1 MEKKR
6 NPWSWVP
13 TLYFAEGIPYVVA
26 ATAFAV
32 TMYHKLGISNAET
45 AFFTSWIYF
54 PWVIKPFWSPFV
66 DVMKTKRWWILFTQ
80 LLIGIGLAAVAF
92 VIPTSFFLQ
101 SSIAIL
107 WLVAFCSATHD
118 ISADGF
124 YMLALDEGEQSLFVG
139 IRSTF
144 YRISM
149 VVGQGFL
156 IYLAGFL
163 EEETQDIPFA
173 WSITLLVTAAL
184 FFIFFLYHTVIL
196 PKPEGD
202 KAVTTSNASNFFAS
216 FKSFFKKKEILLG
229 IAFILLYRLG
239 EAQLC
244 KITVPF
250 LQDPFDKGGL
260 GLSTKDF
267 GLIYGTIG
275 VLALTI
281 GGILGGIYISEK
293 GLKKSIFP
301 MMLWMNLPNL
311 IYVLMACFQPTDMWL
326 ITAGVAIEQF
336 GYGFGFTAFM
346 LYLIYV
352 SQGEFKTSHYAICTG
367 LMALGMMLPGMGA
380 GWIQKI
386 FGYQNFFIWACICT
400 LPSFFLLHYLKIE
413 DKFGKKE

>member
-1 MEKKR
+1 MKKKR

-26 ATAFAV
+26 ATTFAV
-32 TMYHKLGISNAET
+32 TMYHKLGISNTET

-118 ISADGF
+118 ISADGY

-149 VVGQGFL
+149 VVGQGLL
-156 IYLAGFL
+156 IFLAGVL
-163 EEETQDIPFA
+163 EEETNDIPLA

-184 FFIFFLYHTVIL
+184 FFIFFLYHTFIL

-202 KAVTTSNASNFFAS
+202 KPVKTNNASNFFAS
-216 FKSFFKKKEILLG
+216 FESFFKKKEILLG
-229 IAFILLYRLG
+229 LAFILLYRLG

-244 KITVPF
+244 KITAPF
-250 LQDPFDKGGL
+250 LQDPFSKGGL

-281 GGILGGIYISEK
+281 GGIIGGIHISEK
-293 GLKKSIFP
+293 GLKESIFP

-311 IYVLMACFQPTDMWL
+311 IYVLMAYFQPSDMWL
-326 ITAGVAIEQF
+326 ITTGVAIEQF

-346 LYLIYV
+346 LYLIYL

-367 LMALGMMLPGMGA
+367 FMALGMMFPGMGA
-380 GWIQKI
+380 GWIQET
-386 FGYQNFFIWACICT
+386 FGYQNFFIWVCICT